1 MRDTWN
7 LVLSLMLVFAC
18 GLLTTAESAD
28 HEEPPVIHTVL
39 PKDAISAILKP
50 EFVPATE
57 AKVADEAAMIGV
69 VFGHDARAY
78 SAVLLN
84 SHEIV
89 NDTVGRK
96 PVATTW

>member
-1 MRDTWN
+1 MRGTWKIG
-7 LVLSLMLVFAC
+7 LSLMLVFAC
-18 GLLTTAESAD
+18 GLLATTESAD
-28 HEEPPVIHTVL
+28 HEERPVIHTVL

-57 AKVADEAAMIGV
+57 AQVADEATMIGV
-69 VFGHDARAY
+69 VFDNDARAY

-84 SHEIV
+84 THEIV
-89 NDTVGRK
+89 NDTVGQK